1 MFCKELRVTRIL
13 IELYDPTP
21 EWLALSSHDRQ
32 ALFAEIGAGMG
43 DLLALG
49 IEPLA
54 FGEVDTAAAHSAP
67 QRFFAVWRAPDRES
81 LDALMAGSAASGWH
95 SYFATVNAAGAI
107 SDLAAHLGQLDA

>member
-1 MFCKELRVTRIL
+1 MFCKDLRVTQIL

-21 EWLALSSHDRQ
+21 VWLALSSQDRQ

-81 LDALMAGSAASGWH
+81 LDALMAGIAASGWH